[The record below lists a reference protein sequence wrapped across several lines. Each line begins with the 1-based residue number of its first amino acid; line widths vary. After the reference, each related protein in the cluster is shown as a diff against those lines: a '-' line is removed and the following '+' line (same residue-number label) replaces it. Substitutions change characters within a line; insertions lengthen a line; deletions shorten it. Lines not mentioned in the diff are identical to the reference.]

1 MRYNAVEFQ
10 IGPETL
16 SRIGDDLLRRWQETV
31 DDAQDTLT
39 KAVSTANPVDAWSLQ
54 MEFGMRNAQRW
65 LAWGDWE
72 AAASEPE
79 PASDAAPEA
88 DVPPQEAPLHE
99 APLQEASEPAVP
111 EPEAAAT
118 APEPPEAAAA
128 VPAPPEDM
136 PVAAP
141 PAPAAEPSSPSAK
154 SEPAANPEPDELQR
168 IRGIGPAIA
177 SKLHA
182 RGITS
187 FAQMAALDSSAVSE
201 LDTALDLKGRIERD
215 DWIGQAQAMVAKH

>member
-10 IGPETL
+10 MGPETL

-65 LAWGDWE
+65 LAWVDCD
-72 AAASEPE
+72 AIASEPE
-79 PASDAAPEA
+79 AAAQPAAEPREPSAPAPEA
-88 DVPPQEAPLHE
+88 AAAPPA
-99 APLQEASEPAVP
+99 P
-111 EPEAAAT
+111 EPEAAA
-118 APEPPEAAAA
+118 AP
-128 VPAPPEDM
+128 PAPPEDM
-136 PVAAP
+136 PVAI
-141 PAPAAEPSSPSAK
+141 PAAETATPSETVAEPAVEAEPEPK
-154 SEPAANPEPDELQR
+154 SEADELQR

-177 SKLHA
+177 GKLQA

-187 FAQMAALDSSAVSE
+187 FAQMAALDEAAIAE
-201 LDTALDLKGRIERD
+201 LDSALDLKGRIERD
-215 DWIGQAQAMVAKH
+215 DWIGQAQALAAKS

>member
-10 IGPETL
+10 MGPETL

-65 LAWGDWE
+65 LAWADWD
-72 AAASEPE
+72 AIAS
-79 PASDAAPEA
+79 
-88 DVPPQEAPLHE
+88 
-99 APLQEASEPAVP
+99 
-111 EPEAAAT
+111 EPEAAAEP
-118 APEPPEAAAA
+118 AVEPSKPPEAAAVPPA
-128 VPAPPEDM
+128 PEPEATATPPAPPEDM
-136 PVAAP
+136 PVAIPEAETETTSE
-141 PAPAAEPSSPSAK
+141 AVAEPALEAEPEPK
-154 SEPAANPEPDELQR
+154 SEADELQR

-177 SKLHA
+177 GKLQA

-187 FAQMAALDSSAVSE
+187 FAQLAALDEAAIAE
-201 LDTALDLKGRIERD
+201 LDSALDLKGRIERD
-215 DWIGQAQAMVAKH
+215 DWVGQAQALATKS